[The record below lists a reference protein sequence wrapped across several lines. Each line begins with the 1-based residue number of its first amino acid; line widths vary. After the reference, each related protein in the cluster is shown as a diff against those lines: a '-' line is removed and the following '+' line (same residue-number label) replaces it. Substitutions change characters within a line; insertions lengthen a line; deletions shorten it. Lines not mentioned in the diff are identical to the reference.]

1 MKIYEVDLCC
11 TRSHFPMSVQ
21 LEDKPTSHLFL
32 GNVILNV
39 KVPLTS

>member
-21 LEDKPTSHLFL
+21 LEDTNQQAIYF
-32 GNVILNV
+32 
-39 KVPLTS
+39 